1 MEGRSFN
8 ETHYCTSAAE
18 PPRNRVHPCLFGN
31 RSLSL
36 VILRS
41 STGLLQTTSL
51 VIFECDR
58 SHPALDSHLG
68 AQSSLGTSSKIA
80 CRSTRDESQASA
92 TMSAHAQDVESTFKP
107 FTKAERIRQ
116 LNDIDKSIASL
127 LRSAGLALQ
136 TLGSVK
142 SSDMSDGLQDKRQ
155 QFQDR
160 SNDFLR
166 TLQSVDIRLRRQIDG
181 LEEAGI
187 IPAGP
192 TSAKPKPKEASGAS
206 MGAGMAGLQAGQSA
220 VGGDKGER
228 LTVAEGQMGK
238 LDIGWLNSRSGSVDR
253 NMEAELWQKA
263 RTFMEKVTKEEA
275 ARGGADSTEDGG
287 DEGNSDI
294 MET

>member
-1 MEGRSFN
+1 MS
-8 ETHYCTSAAE
+8 
-18 PPRNRVHPCLFGN
+18 
-31 RSLSL
+31 
-36 VILRS
+36 
-41 STGLLQTTSL
+41 
-51 VIFECDR
+51 
-58 SHPALDSHLG
+58 
-68 AQSSLGTSSKIA
+68 AQS
-80 CRSTRDESQASA
+80 
-92 TMSAHAQDVESTFKP
+92 QDVESTFKP

-142 SSDMSDGLQDKRQ
+142 SSDVSDGLQDKRQ

-192 TSAKPKPKEASGAS
+192 TSAKPKPKEAIGAS

-253 NMEAELWQKA
+253 NMEAELWQKT
-263 RTFMEKVTKEEA
+263 RTFMEKVTKEES
-275 ARGGADSTEDGG
+275 ARGGADSTEGGG
-287 DEGNSDI
+287 DEGNNDT

>member
-1 MEGRSFN
+1 MGDGVLTRLTTALRPQSLLEIECAHASLGIGR
-8 ETHYCTSAAE
+8 
-18 PPRNRVHPCLFGN
+18 CLWSYSEVLPVFS
-31 RSLSL
+31 R
-36 VILRS
+36 RP
-41 STGLLQTTSL
+41 LL
-51 VIFECDR
+51 CDR
-58 SHPALDSHLG
+58 SHLALDNHLG
-68 AQSSLGTSSKIA
+68 AQSGVGTSSKTA
-80 CRSTRDESQASA
+80 CRSTRDESQAST
-92 TMSAHAQDVESTFKP
+92 TMSAQSQDVESTFKP

-142 SSDMSDGLQDKRQ
+142 SSDVSDGLQDKRQ

-192 TSAKPKPKEASGAS
+192 TSAKPKPKEAIGAS